1 MPTALDDIAHD
12 ALVLPRDQRAELAY
26 RLLISVDS
34 EPEPGA
40 GTAWDTVIAERI
52 ASYDAG
58 ESHAIPAA
66 EVFARLR
73 QIAPGQ

>member
-1 MPTALDDIAHD
+1 MPTTLDDIAHD

-40 GTAWDTVIAERI
+40 GTA
-52 ASYDAG
+52 
-58 ESHAIPAA
+58 
-66 EVFARLR
+66 
-73 QIAPGQ
+73 